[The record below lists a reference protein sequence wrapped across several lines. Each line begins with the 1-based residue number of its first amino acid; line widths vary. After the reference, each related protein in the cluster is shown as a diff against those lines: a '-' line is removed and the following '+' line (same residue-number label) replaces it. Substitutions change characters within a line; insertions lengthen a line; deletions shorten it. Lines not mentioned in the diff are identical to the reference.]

1 MKKIVII
8 NEQINAN
15 IKDTLDDVDELSLC
29 FFCLNLSINPITHNI
44 HIAANIIDR
53 IMYIVRRIL
62 FFIYIIYNIK
72 KLKKIC
78 IKI

>member
-15 IKDTLDDVDELSLC
+15 IKDTLDDVDELLLF